1 LNVKIKNKDMKLST
15 RNQWKGTVKNI
26 TEGVVNSEVQMAL
39 SETVLVTAIIT
50 NGAVR
55 NLDLKTGDDV
65 IALIKASEIMLGY
78 DVGLISARN
87 ILDGKV
93 SEVKIGAVNA
103 EITVDLKNGV
113 QVISIITKTSAEK
126 LEIKS
131 GKEISVIIKA
141 SSVMIAKE

>member
-1 LNVKIKNKDMKLST
+1 MKLST

-87 ILDGKV
+87 ILNGKV

-113 QVISIITKTSAEK
+113 SVTSIITKTSAEK
-126 LEIKS
+126 LEIKP

>member
-1 LNVKIKNKDMKLST
+1 MKLST
-15 RNQWKGTVKNI
+15 RNQWKGTVKSI
-26 TEGVVNSEVQMAL
+26 TEGIVNSEVQMAL
-39 SETVLVTAIIT
+39 SEKVVITAIIT

-55 NLDLKTGDDV
+55 NLDLKTGDIV

-78 DVGLISARN
+78 DIGRISARN

-103 EITVDLKNGV
+103 EITVELLNGLTV
-113 QVISIITKTSAEK
+113 TSVITKTSAQK
-126 LEIKS
+126 LEIKI
-131 GKEISVIIKA
+131 GKKISVIIKA